1 MAVKHVRPHLQR
13 MARAHKS
20 HFKHF
25 LRIAHAIRSHPGA
38 YQPGFRPSRAAM
50 PKSWPAKPRGLHK
63 EASGF
68 WDFAKKGWNWV
79 KSKFHQHKGKV
90 MDQAKKVG
98 KRVGKRVYDSGARVG
113 GRVLDRVTE
122 IAENNLEHYVQKA
135 ESKIEA
141 VGKKAEAKISK
152 WDKKTSSGMPGKT
165 VAKKGS
171 GYGLDMVRR
180 MQRQPRNKLIRD
192 ALRASAAGRGRGPRR
207 VSDIRSLV
215 MGQAP
220 RRRGRPR
227 GLLGYQLTPGAK

>member
-13 MARAHKS
+13 MARAHKA
-20 HFKHF
+20 HKAHF
-25 LRIAHAIRSHPGA
+25 LRIVHAIRRHPGA
-38 YQPGFRPSRAAM
+38 YQAGYRPSRAAM

-68 WDFAKKGWNWV
+68 WDFAKRGWEWV
-79 KSKFHQHKGKV
+79 KGKFHKHKGAV

-141 VGKKAEAKISK
+141 VGKRAEAKISK
-152 WDKKTSSGMPGKT
+152 WDKKTSSGMPGRT

-171 GYGLDMVRR
+171 GV
-180 MQRQPRNKLIRD
+180 
-192 ALRASAAGRGRGPRR
+192 SAATLQILRGMRGMRGMREGRGRGRGRPRGVAPPLPR
-207 VSDIRSLV
+207 GGPKYYSMSDIRSLV
-215 MGQAP
+215 
-220 RRRGRPR
+220 
-227 GLLGYQLTPGAK
+227 AK